1 MLFIRPEE
9 LKKGMRLARPVY
21 NNKGVLLYDINTK
34 LTRQGLEGIRNFG
47 LLGVY
52 VLEPAEPVP
61 VLSQEDIEFERF
73 QAMSVFKLREEI
85 AEMISGNGIKD
96 VQKLAEDI
104 IRKFGKEYGKIN
116 FLKGIRSPEDYAY
129 KHSLNT
135 AILCAIIAV
144 NMHMTYM
151 EQVNIV
157 TAALIHEVGMA
168 MIPENI
174 IKKGSN
180 ITEEESYIISK
191 CEIEGNELIQHDYN
205 IPSITRIIV
214 AQHFKE
220 ITGKKTENAK
230 FLDGTK
236 VLMVAD
242 VFDTLTAMNINGE
255 PYSDIVAVKYLLSEP
270 EKYDSRAVR
279 ALLKGINILNP
290 GVCIE
295 LNNGEKGLVI
305 KENEKDILKPVVLS
319 FKGNRVYD
327 LDEPEKPK
335 GLAIHDIMK
344 TMDERV
350 QVDREVF
357 NQINN
362 PDKDVNQEEN
372 GDSKE

>member
-9 LKKGMRLARPVY
+9 LKRGMRLARPVY

-52 VLEPAEPVP
+52 VLEPAEPAP
-61 VLSQEDIEFERF
+61 VLTEEDIEFERF
-73 QAMSVFKLREEI
+73 QAVAVYKLKEEI
-85 AEMISGNGIKD
+85 SGMISGDGIKD
-96 VQKLAEDI
+96 IQKLSEDI
-104 IRKFGKEYGKIN
+104 IRRFGREKAKIN
-116 FLKGIRSPEDYAY
+116 FLKSIRSPEDYAY

-135 AILCAIIAV
+135 AILCAIMTV
-144 NMHMTYM
+144 NMHLSYM
-151 EQVNIV
+151 EQVNVV

-168 MIPENI
+168 MIPEKI
-174 IKKGSN
+174 LKKSPN
-180 ITEEESYIISK
+180 LTEEESYIISK

-214 AQHFKE
+214 AQNFKE
-220 ITGKKTENAK
+220 ISGKTEEERK
-230 FLDGTK
+230 LLDGTK

-255 PYSDIVAVKYLLSEP
+255 PYSDVVAVKYLLSEP
-270 EKYDSRAVR
+270 DKYDSRAVG
-279 ALLKGINILNP
+279 ALLKGINVLNP

-305 KENEKDILKPVVLS
+305 RENEKNILEPVVLS
-319 FKGNRVYD
+319 FKQNKVYD
-327 LDEPEKPK
+327 LSDEDKNK
-335 GLAIHDIMK
+335 KISIHDVMK

-350 QVDREVF
+350 PVDREVF
-357 NQINN
+357 NELMSH
-362 PDKDVNQEEN
+362 VEN
-372 GDSKE
+372 GDIKE

>member
-9 LKKGMRLARPVY
+9 LKRGMRLARPVY

-52 VLEPAEPVP
+52 VLEPAEPAP
-61 VLSQEDIEFERF
+61 VLTEDDIEFERF
-73 QAMSVFKLREEI
+73 QAMAVYSLKEEI
-85 AEMISGNGIKD
+85 SGMIEGEGIKD
-96 VQKLAEDI
+96 VQKLSENI
-104 IRKFGKEYGKIN
+104 IRKFGKEHGKIN
-116 FLKGIRSPEDYAY
+116 FLKSIRSPEDYVY

-135 AILCAIIAV
+135 AILCAIMAV
-144 NMHMTYM
+144 NMHMSYM
-151 EQVNIV
+151 EQVNVV
-157 TAALIHEVGMA
+157 TAALIHEIGMA
-168 MIPENI
+168 MVPENI
-174 IKKGSN
+174 LKKSQN
-180 ITEEESYIISK
+180 LTEEESYTISK

-214 AQHFKE
+214 AQNFKQ
-220 ITGKKTENAK
+220 ISGKDTEESK
-230 FLDGTK
+230 LLDGTK

-255 PYSDIVAVKYLLSEP
+255 PYSDVVAVKYLLSNP
-270 EKYDSRAVR
+270 DKYDSRAVG

-305 KENEKDILKPVVLS
+305 KENEKNILEPVVLS
-319 FKGNRVYD
+319 FKQNKVYD
-327 LDEPEKPK
+327 LSDGDKK
-335 GLAIHDIMK
+335 SDISIHDVMK

-350 QVDREVF
+350 HVDREVF
-357 NQINN
+357 NEIINH
-362 PDKDVNQEEN
+362 DEN
-372 GDSKE
+372 GDIKE